1 MRAPPLLSHLGLASL
16 SGPTLDSASPSQFH
30 PPPHIVSPVPRL
42 STAVAS
48 LTVVFCP
55 LNSRGA
61 AHKPPSFFVVCCQ
74 PLSAPA
80 PPSEQPSSL
89 PTSETPSQRHM
100 NPALGSFHRL
110 PQRSDQCQNF
120 HGKFPHLMVWI
131 HFGTRFE
138 FLPSS
143 GFS

>member
-1 MRAPPLLSHLGLASL
+1 MGIIATPPRSYLDPASL
-16 SGPTLDSASPSQFH
+16 SSPTLNSASPSPTR
-30 PPPHIVSPVPRL
+30 PPRRIVSRVRHL
-42 STAVAS
+42 STAAAS
-48 LTVVFCP
+48 LTTVFCRV
-55 LNSRGA
+55 LNSTRA
-61 AHKPPSFFVVCCQ
+61 VHKPPSFFDCW
-74 PLSAPA
+74 SAPA
-80 PPSEQPSSL
+80 PPLEQPSSL
-89 PTSETPSQRHM
+89 PTSETPSQHHM